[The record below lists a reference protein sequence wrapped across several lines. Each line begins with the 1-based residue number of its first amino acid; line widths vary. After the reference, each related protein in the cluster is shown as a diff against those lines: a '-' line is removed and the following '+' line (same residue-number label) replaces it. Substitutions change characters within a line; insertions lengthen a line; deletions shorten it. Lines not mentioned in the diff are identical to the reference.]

1 MTIAFFL
8 PEQFQYPVAMSAAA
22 VFVAGGLYAKS
33 VRDSRGHLIH
43 LSKCMEGGYGVARKQ
58 RGRQRGGTSLQELP

>member
-1 MTIAFFL
+1 MTIVFFR
-8 PEQFQYPVAMSAAA
+8 PEQFQYPVAISAAA

-43 LSKCMEGGYGVARKQ
+43 LSKCMEGHGAARKQ
-58 RGRQRGGTSLQELP
+58 RGRQRGGTILQEMP